1 MTRRRCPS
9 PSGKCSTHKPNTMQQ
24 AIEFLLSHIEIV
36 VFLTVLAEQIG
47 LPIPAIPVLL
57 AAGAVAAD
65 GQAHLAMLT
74 GLSVAACLLGDMVW
88 FELGLHRGRQTL
100 SLLCRIALEPDACV
114 RRTENLFVTH
124 GIRALIL
131 AKFIPGLS
139 TLAPALAGLFKVSIG
154 RFLLFNG
161 AGSLLWSFLFLLLGY
176 VLSEQI
182 GYVAEQVMRLGKTAG
197 ILLAVSLC
205 GYVLYK
211 YLHRQKLLRE
221 LRVARISPTELK
233 QLMDDGHDLLVVDL
247 RGVQDHVA
255 DPYTIP
261 GALRISAEEF
271 EQRHGDIPRDQDVIL
286 FCACPNEATA
296 ARMALMLKR
305 KGILR
310 VRPLAG
316 GIDGWR
322 ELAYPLEVASPNV
335 GAFTSAEI
343 LI

>member
-1 MTRRRCPS
+1 
-9 PSGKCSTHKPNTMQQ
+9 MQE
-24 AIEFLLSHIEIV
+24 ALDFLLSHIEIV
-36 VFLTVLAEQIG
+36 VFLTVLVEQIG
-47 LPIPAIPVLL
+47 VPIPAIPVLL
-57 AAGAVAAD
+57 AAGAVAAH
-65 GQAHLAMLT
+65 GEAHLSVLT

-100 SLLCRIALEPDACV
+100 ALLCRIALEPDACV
-114 RRTENLFVTH
+114 RRTENLFVKH

-139 TLAPALAGLFKVSIG
+139 TLAPALAGLFKIPIG
-154 RFLLFNG
+154 RFLFFNG

-176 VLSEQI
+176 LLSEQI
-182 GYVAEQVMRLGKTAG
+182 GYLAEQVMRFGQSAG
-197 ILLAVSLC
+197 ILLAVLLG
-205 GYVLYK
+205 GYVFYK
-211 YLHRQKLLRE
+211 YLHRRKLLRE

-233 QLMDDGHDLLVVDL
+233 QLMDDGHHMLVVDL
-247 RGVQDHVA
+247 RGIEDHIA

-271 EQRHGDIPRDQDVIL
+271 ELRHGAIPRDRDVIL

-322 ELAYPLEVASPNV
+322 ELAYPLEAATAKIDAITAS
-335 GAFTSAEI
+335 EI
-343 LI
+343 PT

>member
-1 MTRRRCPS
+1 ME
-9 PSGKCSTHKPNTMQQ
+9 Q
-24 AIEFLLSHIEIV
+24 ALEFLLRHIEMV

-57 AAGAVAAD
+57 AAGAVAGD
-65 GQAHLAMLT
+65 GQAHLTVLT
-74 GLSVAACLLGDMVW
+74 GLSVAACLLGDMLW
-88 FELGLHRGRQTL
+88 YELGRHRGRQAL

-139 TLAPALAGLFKVSIG
+139 TLAPALAGLFKISIG
-154 RFLLFNG
+154 RFFLFNG
-161 AGSLLWSFLFLLLGY
+161 AGALLWSLPFLLLGY
-176 VLSEQI
+176 VFSDQI
-182 GYVAEQVMRLGKTAG
+182 GYVAEQAVRFGKTAG
-197 ILLAVSLC
+197 TVLAVGLG
-205 GYVLYK
+205 GYLLYK
-211 YLHRQKLLRE
+211 YLHRQKLLKE
-221 LRVARISPTELK
+221 LRVARISPVELK
-233 QLMDDGHDLLVVDL
+233 KLMDDGHQSVVVDL
-247 RGVQDHVA
+247 RGTLDHVA

-261 GALRISAEEF
+261 GALRISAEEL
-271 EQRHGDIPRDQDVIL
+271 EQRHHDIPRDRDIIL

-305 KGILR
+305 KGISR

-322 ELAYPLEVASPNV
+322 ELAFPLEMAVSKEGVVVA
-335 GAFTSAEI
+335 AEI
-343 LI
+343 PT